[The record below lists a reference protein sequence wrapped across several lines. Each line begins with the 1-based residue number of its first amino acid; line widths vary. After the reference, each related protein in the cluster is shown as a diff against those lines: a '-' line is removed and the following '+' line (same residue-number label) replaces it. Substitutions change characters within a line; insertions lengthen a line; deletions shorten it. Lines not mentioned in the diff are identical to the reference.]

1 MHCRKLIKYIN
12 MKYIFI
18 LLTATIYMTKINAQT
33 AEDSVKAVVN
43 KMFNAMRNAD
53 AVSLRSTFS
62 ETIVFHSIGS
72 AKDGSVVIKTEDPKD
87 FIDFISKEK
96 KGAADEQISFETIK
110 IDGPLALVW
119 APYKFYYN
127 GKFSHCGVDSFQL
140 VKINGE
146 WKIQYITDTRRKQG
160 CE

>member
-1 MHCRKLIKYIN
+1 

-43 KMFNAMRNAD
+43 KMFDAMRNAD
-53 AVSLRSTFS
+53 AGSLKSVFS
-62 ETIVFHSIGS
+62 ENIVFHSIAS
-72 AKDGSVVIKTEDPKD
+72 AKDGSVVVKIEDPKD

-146 WKIQYITDTRRKQG
+146 WKIQYIIDTRRKQG

>member
-1 MHCRKLIKYIN
+1 
-12 MKYIFI
+12 MKYILF
-18 LLTATIYMTKINAQT
+18 LLTATIYMTTVNAQT

-43 KMFNAMRNAD
+43 KMFDAMRNAD
-53 AVSLRSTFS
+53 AGSLKSTFS

-72 AKDGSVVIKTEDPKD
+72 AKDGTVVVKTEDPKG

-146 WKIQYITDTRRKQG
+146 WKIQYIIDTRRKQG